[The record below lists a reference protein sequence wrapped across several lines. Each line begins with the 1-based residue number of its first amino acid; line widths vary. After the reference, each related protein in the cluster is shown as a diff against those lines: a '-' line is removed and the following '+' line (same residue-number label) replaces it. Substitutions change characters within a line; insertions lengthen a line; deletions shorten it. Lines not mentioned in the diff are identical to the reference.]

1 MTLDLTK
8 HTDVH
13 VLLAETTEE
22 DLVAKTKTLP
32 SDTHLCRYMK
42 DGTECIA
49 ALRAYKSVDIFDA
62 LHDNGCQVLEIR
74 HGFGSI
80 RPNLFGTQKVEG

>member
-1 MTLDLTK
+1 MLDLTQ

-13 VLLAETTEE
+13 VLLPVTTED
-22 DLVAKTKTLP
+22 DLVAKDKTLP
-32 SDTHLCRYMK
+32 SDTHLVRYMK
-42 DGTECIA
+42 DGTEHVS

-62 LHDNGCQVLEIR
+62 LHDNGCEVLEIR

-80 RPNLFGTQKVEG
+80 RPNLFGIQGVG